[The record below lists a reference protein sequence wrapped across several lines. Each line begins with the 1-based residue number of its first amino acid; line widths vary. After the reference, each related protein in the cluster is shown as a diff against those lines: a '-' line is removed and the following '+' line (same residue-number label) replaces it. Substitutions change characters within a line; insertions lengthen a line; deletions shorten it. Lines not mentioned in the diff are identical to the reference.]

1 MALDK
6 MDIAGS
12 IFNGWWKADKT
23 DSAQKLITRSNELQN
38 KQKLI
43 KEMKKDNY
51 DEQITKY
58 KADKKVIDGLNSVA
72 ADVKAGK
79 YANDFQLGEA
89 ILRAKH
95 GDNFADFKTSSLGAE
110 SDPTNYNAIAINEAK
125 AFGNYKDSDLF
136 KNFKERSVIEANYI
150 SEIAKIE
157 EETKNAIDAAAGDS
171 KTVNAIIGLKNRLIG
186 NIKND
191 AKNVNTIEEANNVT
205 EKNTLEKI
213 QSDITKDKDKDT
225 DTETETA
232 EIKTTSA
239 DVDLS
244 KALESVK
251 AAEFSEFIPK
261 SFKDA
266 AKEPIKKLNDLDYSS
281 NQYTEKFADTVISL
295 IPNAKRNDF
304 FEETG
309 TEGKYKIK
317 EGLVGFNLALQD
329 LLTNSAGEINN
340 SVLYNITNKDK
351 SKINAFTNANKRLQL
366 AANYVDNYGKF
377 YVAGKVFGDGG
388 IDLGNIIEKQTNVF
402 VMPGQDVIDMNSNT
416 LKGYGVQ
423 ILDGRI
429 TVDSERIKNFTRFTN
444 ETEDKVFNTRNFVG
458 EVYLKYV
465 IDEAKK
471 MGGNLE
477 SNMAAIQRQINNGN
491 EEYVNGARDKIAAAL
506 GIQKEV
512 ASKENKEGIS
522 LDEGDSLSG
531 GDVSL
536 PEGKIKVQHKDGDT
550 KIVDD
555 TEANR
560 NLIDGENFILID
572 ENKKIKQDEKI
583 IDESKTDTTT
593 QFLKSEAIKKERIRP
608 GGDAGQGEFQSLS
621 EIKAILQRPMSG
633 KEIKETYAI
642 AFPVNDKTIYRPS
655 R

>member
-1 MALDK
+1 
-6 MDIAGS
+6 
-12 IFNGWWKADKT
+12 
-23 DSAQKLITRSNELQN
+23 
-38 KQKLI
+38 
-43 KEMKKDNY
+43 
-51 DEQITKY
+51 
-58 KADKKVIDGLNSVA
+58 
-72 ADVKAGK
+72 
-79 YANDFQLGEA
+79 
-89 ILRAKH
+89 
-95 GDNFADFKTSSLGAE
+95 
-110 SDPTNYNAIAINEAK
+110 
-125 AFGNYKDSDLF
+125 
-136 KNFKERSVIEANYI
+136 
-150 SEIAKIE
+150 
-157 EETKNAIDAAAGDS
+157 
-171 KTVNAIIGLKNRLIG
+171 
-186 NIKND
+186 
-191 AKNVNTIEEANNVT
+191 
-205 EKNTLEKI
+205 
-213 QSDITKDKDKDT
+213 
-225 DTETETA
+225 
-232 EIKTTSA
+232 
-239 DVDLS
+239 
-244 KALESVK
+244 
-251 AAEFSEFIPK
+251 
-261 SFKDA
+261 
-266 AKEPIKKLNDLDYSS
+266 
-281 NQYTEKFADTVISL
+281 
-295 IPNAKRNDF
+295 
-304 FEETG
+304 
-309 TEGKYKIK
+309 
-317 EGLVGFNLALQD
+317 
-329 LLTNSAGEINN
+329 
-340 SVLYNITNKDK
+340 
-351 SKINAFTNANKRLQL
+351 
-366 AANYVDNYGKF
+366 
-377 YVAGKVFGDGG
+377 
-388 IDLGNIIEKQTNVF
+388 
-402 VMPGQDVIDMNSNT
+402 MPGQDVIDMNSNT

-423 ILDGRI
+423 ILDGRT

-491 EEYVNGARDKIAAAL
+491 EEYVNGARDRIAAAL

-531 GDVSL
+531 GDVPL
-536 PEGKIKVQHKDGDT
+536 PEGKMKVQYKDGQT

-555 TEANR
+555 NKENR